1 MNDQEGSVLVLS
13 FIFMLV
19 LIVLVVAMGMSIG
32 NEFHISRYEQNM
44 TQAQYYAESSIE
56 FASKLM
62 DDDTK
67 WDSSTNELL
76 LNEQQNIENLLNG
89 LQINSL
95 TRETSASGDE
105 FTITSTIT
113 FNGVSDSLQVT
124 YRIVSDIQ
132 NLNIFDYPL
141 ASGHITNVNG
151 EIEVD
156 GEIAAND
163 TINDNNNVKDTSG
176 NPLPTGSIHEDLS
189 GDSGELETDVLDD
202 YFADAKTV
210 RTRTIYN
217 FNLFQNDTS
226 NIVNGDCVLNI
237 DDEIVVIE
245 GNMNLAHDFY
255 AMGSGILVIEGV
267 LNSNGNSFNANYN
280 PLTGLYEDDYA
291 ITYFEK
297 NINLQVGHY
306 KGMLMSKQNLNLNS
320 GGAGEE
326 LEIIGSAFASNNL
339 NLNPGTFIH
348 DDGYVDILGDI
359 AINNNITVGETSVE
373 VINWQEFVD

>member
-141 ASGHITNVNG
+141 ASGHIT
-151 EIEVD
+151 
-156 GEIAAND
+156 
-163 TINDNNNVKDTSG
+163 
-176 NPLPTGSIHEDLS
+176 
-189 GDSGELETDVLDD
+189 
-202 YFADAKTV
+202 
-210 RTRTIYN
+210 
-217 FNLFQNDTS
+217 
-226 NIVNGDCVLNI
+226 
-237 DDEIVVIE
+237 
-245 GNMNLAHDFY
+245 M
-255 AMGSGILVIEGV
+255 
-267 LNSNGNSFNANYN
+267 
-280 PLTGLYEDDYA
+280 
-291 ITYFEK
+291 
-297 NINLQVGHY
+297 
-306 KGMLMSKQNLNLNS
+306 
-320 GGAGEE
+320 
-326 LEIIGSAFASNNL
+326 
-339 NLNPGTFIH
+339 
-348 DDGYVDILGDI
+348 
-359 AINNNITVGETSVE
+359 
-373 VINWQEFVD
+373 